1 MSVLIATLMFPKC
14 LNKQQGKQNNAIL
27 DWFQTS
33 QSLEIVLPFGK
44 VFVNML
50 SRNVYVLVSC
60 AKENGFLGGSLWTIN
75 SFSTYFQVA
84 GH

>member
-1 MSVLIATLMFPKC
+1 MSEVVCC
-14 LNKQQGKQNNAIL
+14 LNKQQGKQNNAN
-27 DWFQTS
+27 WFQTS

-60 AKENGFLGGSLWTIN
+60 AKENGFLGGSLQTIN
-75 SFSTYFQVA
+75 SFSTEDSYFQVA